1 MRSGLVLFLVAFAC
15 FCRADKDVRVET
27 IAVKPE
33 SGFRM
38 DGYFVWG
45 GSAIKVNDT
54 YHLFASRWPDHTEFP
69 RGYRRHSEI
78 VRATSTDPLGPYNFE
93 QVVIDER
100 APGYWDSDMAHN
112 PTIHRFGDD
121 YILFYIGSDKDSVLR
136 QIGYAVAKEIT
147 GPWQRSATPLEFG
160 QDANNPAVLFEP
172 DGSVKMM
179 WRTRDLQ
186 VKIATAP
193 HYSGPYAI
201 VNENVWPEARLEDF
215 YLWKQDDR
223 VHMVCED
230 NRGEVSGHE
239 RWGVRFV
246 SKDGITGWHPLDAPV
261 MYDHTIKFT
270 DGSELHCERRE
281 RPQLLLKNNIPTH
294 LFTSVL
300 YNGTTWCQVVPLR

>member
-1 MRSGLVLFLVAFAC
+1 MVLCSCGVKSDDHL
-15 FCRADKDVRVET
+15 ET
-27 IAVKPE
+27 AAVKPE

-38 DGYFVWG
+38 SGYFVWG
-45 GSAIKVNDT
+45 GSAVKVDDT
-54 YHLFASRWPDHTEFP
+54 YHLFAARWPESTEFP

-78 VRATSTDPLGPYNFE
+78 VRAISKNPLGPYFFQN
-93 QVVIDER
+93 VVIGER
-100 APGYWDSDMAHN
+100 SPGYWDSDMAHN
-112 PTIHRFGDD
+112 PTIHRVGDE

-147 GPWQRSATPLEFG
+147 GPWRRSDTPIDFG
-160 QDANNPAVLFEP
+160 QDANNPAVIFHA

-193 HYSGPYAI
+193 HYSGPYTIA
-201 VNENVWPEARLEDF
+201 NDNVWPESRLEDF
-215 YLWKQDDR
+215 YLWKKDGN

-246 SKDGITGWHPLDAPV
+246 SQNGITGWHPLDDPV
-261 MYDHTIKFT
+261 MYNHTIVYT
-270 DGSELHCERRE
+270 NGSELHCERRE
-281 RPQLLLKNNIPTH
+281 RPQLLLKDGAPTH

-300 YNGTTWCQVVPLR
+300 YQGNTWCQVVPLE